1 MIPMNTDRSLTF
13 GVASKETEFEQIF
26 RLNYRTFVEEI
37 PQHPPN
43 PERRLVDRFHHQNSY
58 LIALDGNQLVGMMA
72 VRDQRPFSLDEKL
85 GNIDSYLPAG
95 RRICELRL
103 LSVLPSHRNGSVFQG
118 LLNLL
123 LEHGKRKRYN
133 LAVISGTLRQQKL
146 YKHLGFEPFGPLV
159 GPPEAQFQPMFLT
172 IEEFQEHA
180 RPILTLSSAAERAL
194 NPISFLPGP
203 VAIRSDV
210 RQAIDA
216 LPLSHRSKKFKELL
230 ALTQRLLCKL
240 VKAENV
246 EIFLG
251 SGTMAN
257 DVVAGQLSLESGSGV
272 IFSNGEFGI
281 RLMDHARRFRLSFQA
296 LERDWGAPFER
307 SQLEQFLDRRPDTRW
322 LWTTVCETSTGV
334 LNPLEILKEVCAT
347 RGIKLCVDCI
357 SALGTVPLDLHGV
370 HLASGVS
377 GKGLGSFPGLSMVFY
392 HGHVESRP
400 DRLPRYLDLGYY
412 AAEGGIP
419 FTQSSN
425 LLAALQVAL
434 QRFETHQPFTEIL
447 ELSQWLRPR
456 LRDAGFQILAPDEHA
471 APAVITLIPPPLL
484 DAGVMG
490 DKLQAEGLLLSYQS
504 DYLRER
510 NWLQVCLMGE
520 CSRAALV
527 TLISELRQFIHAPTP
542 APLARSIN

>member
-1 MIPMNTDRSLTF
+1 MIPMNPDRLLTF
-13 GVASKETEFEQIF
+13 GVACKETEFEQIF
-26 RLNYRTFVEEI
+26 SLNYRTFVEEI

-58 LIALDGNQLVGMMA
+58 LIALDGDQLVGMMA

-85 GNIDSYLPAG
+85 GNIDAFLPAG

-103 LSVLPSHRNGSVFQG
+103 LSVLPSHRNGTVFQG

-172 IEEFQEHA
+172 IEEFEEHA

-216 LPLSHRSKKFKELL
+216 LPVSHRSRKFKELL
-230 ALTQRLLCKL
+230 ALTQRLLCKA

-257 DVVAGQLSLESGSGV
+257 DVVAGQLTLEAGSGV
-272 IFSNGEFGI
+272 IFSNGEFGT
-281 RLMDHARRFRLSFQA
+281 RLMDHARRFRLSFEA
-296 LERDWGAPFER
+296 LELEWGTPLDRAELER
-307 SQLEQFLDRRPDTRW
+307 FLDRRPDTGW

-334 LNPLEILKEVCAT
+334 LNPLQVLKDVAAS
-347 RGIKLCVDCI
+347 RRIKLCVDCI
-357 SALGTVPLDLHGV
+357 SAIGTIPLDLHGI

-392 HGHVESRP
+392 HGHVKSQP

-447 ELSQWLRPR
+447 ELSQWVRPR
-456 LRDAGFQILAPDEHA
+456 LRDAGFRILAPDEHA
-471 APAVITLIPPPLL
+471 APAVITLIPPPPL
-484 DAGVMG
+484 DAGVVG
-490 DKLQAEGLLLSYQS
+490 DTLQAEGLLLSYQS
-504 DYLRER
+504 DYLRSR

-527 TLISELRQFIHAPTP
+527 TLMAELRQFTQAPSP
-542 APLARSIN
+542 A